1 VSDGTIN
8 ICKEVRA
15 RAISMAADKGFMV
28 LTEVGKKNAGQLKKM
43 DANQLEY
50 YFWWD
55 NNHIGN
61 KLKPYGQVKKTEMF
75 RMQRGYALNAQFSY
89 LQGYV
94 QEVKKGNQTLIYIS
108 ESNKRGADVAV
119 IRITGNTA
127 IFINGRDADAED
139 IEENDSIIAVVNP
152 AGIAFVVSVSNDR
165 YRFDDSR
172 GLPDIVKLVP
182 ADGAKNV
189 EVGLKELVATFDK
202 YIYGLEKEDYIES
215 AIRVTNITDNKR
227 VSVSDID
234 IEGRELYIKL
244 SSGLDKNCKYSV
256 YIPSGLFEDS
266 NDNEFDG
273 IARGDWEFTTAKDYN
288 SEAPGILRL
297 TPSNGAKDVKVGLE
311 KLVATFD
318 KNIYGLESESVIK
331 SRIKIYN
338 LTNRYDTITVTD
350 IDIVGRELQIYL
362 SDGLDED
369 CKYSVY
375 IPSGLFED
383 YNDNEFDGI
392 ARGDWEFTTAEVN
405 DDDAPVVNKLVP
417 ANNARVSDL
426 RQIYIDFN
434 ERIRWVDTDLKNQV
448 FVFKLSN
455 SNDLLIPN
463 RIVIDNNRLL
473 LTFSNKL
480 DRGEYGV
487 AITSGVIE
495 DLYGNDFN
503 GISINKWRFEVI

>member
-1 VSDGTIN
+1 MVWT
-8 ICKEVRA
+8 
-15 RAISMAADKGFMV
+15 KGKAVLASVTLVAVAFMLAV
-28 LTEVGKKNAGQLKKM
+28 FLVPSNALAGSGKIPPGQLKKM

-75 RMQRGYALNAQFSY
+75 RMQHGYALNTQFSY

-273 IARGDWEFTTAKDYN
+273 IARGDWEFTTA
-288 SEAPGILRL
+288 
-297 TPSNGAKDVKVGLE
+297 
-311 KLVATFD
+311 
-318 KNIYGLESESVIK
+318 
-331 SRIKIYN
+331 
-338 LTNRYDTITVTD
+338 
-350 IDIVGRELQIYL
+350 
-362 SDGLDED
+362 
-369 CKYSVY
+369 
-375 IPSGLFED
+375 
-383 YNDNEFDGI
+383 
-392 ARGDWEFTTAEVN
+392 EVN

>member
-1 VSDGTIN
+1 MSTKQGVDSLVWT
-8 ICKEVRA
+8 
-15 RAISMAADKGFMV
+15 KGKAVLASVTLVAVAFMLAV
-28 LTEVGKKNAGQLKKM
+28 FLVPSNALAGSGKIPPGQLKKM

-75 RMQRGYALNAQFSY
+75 RMQHGYALNTQFSY

-273 IARGDWEFTTAKDYN
+273 IARGDWEFTTA
-288 SEAPGILRL
+288 
-297 TPSNGAKDVKVGLE
+297 
-311 KLVATFD
+311 
-318 KNIYGLESESVIK
+318 
-331 SRIKIYN
+331 
-338 LTNRYDTITVTD
+338 
-350 IDIVGRELQIYL
+350 
-362 SDGLDED
+362 
-369 CKYSVY
+369 
-375 IPSGLFED
+375 
-383 YNDNEFDGI
+383 
-392 ARGDWEFTTAEVN
+392 EVN